1 MRELIRKFLDT
12 YAIRVSKN
20 EDIAITELY
29 MDNCTYIEYEDVGYY
44 LPENNSLFDEE
55 EELMLKFLNCN
66 YRI

>member
-1 MRELIRKFLDT
+1 MKELIRKFLDT

-20 EDIAITELY
+20 EDIDITELY
-29 MDNCTYIEYEDVGYY
+29 MDNHTYIEYEDVGYY

>member
-1 MRELIRKFLDT
+1 MKELIRKFLDT

-29 MDNCTYIEYEDVGYY
+29 MDNHTYIEYEDVGYY

-55 EELMLKFLNCN
+55 DELMLKFLNCN